1 MTAAPSTFMPLDS
14 VPLIVIR
21 WVPPE
26 RVKFLS
32 HFIPAAAYESS
43 EAEPEEAVEYRDL
56 NEQLDDIIRYLKR
69 QIKEQEAMLKAQKK
83 KSAKK
88 K

>member
-1 MTAAPSTFMPLDS
+1 MVNYDDDYTDETYDRYMLTGEGAEYFEETSGDEYIEEP
-14 VPLIVIR
+14 
-21 WVPPE
+21 
-26 RVKFLS
+26 
-32 HFIPAAAYESS
+32 
-43 EAEPEEAVEYRDL
+43 EAEPEEAVEYREL
-56 NEQLDDIIRYLKR
+56 NEQLDDIIRCLKQ

>member
-1 MTAAPSTFMPLDS
+1 MVNYDDDYTDETYDRYKLTGEGAEYFEETSGDEYIEHT
-14 VPLIVIR
+14 
-21 WVPPE
+21 
-26 RVKFLS
+26 
-32 HFIPAAAYESS
+32 

-56 NEQLDDIIRYLKR
+56 NEQLDDIIRCLKQ